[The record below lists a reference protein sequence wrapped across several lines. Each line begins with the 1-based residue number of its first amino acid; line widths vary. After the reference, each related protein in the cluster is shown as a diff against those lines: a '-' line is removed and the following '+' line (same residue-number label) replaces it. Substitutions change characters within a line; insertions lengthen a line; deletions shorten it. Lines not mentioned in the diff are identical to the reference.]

1 MDWLIGLAV
10 VALLL
15 LAALVAAWWWPR
27 SRTQPARV
35 AASAA
40 RAGHATPPAAGA
52 ASASAQA
59 VARAASPPDGVP
71 TEARPQAAQA
81 AQAAQASVVAPAD
94 LGPGAAA
101 PPPLSGLPEWPAFTP
116 LRAADLPPPRRR
128 QLLDRHVSVPR
139 PSRLLDQ
146 LLSSEF
152 INQASPRQLA
162 ELVAGEP
169 LLAARVLRAVN
180 SPFYGLPQPVTSIVQ
195 AVTYLGLTTV
205 RITCLR
211 YIFIA
216 AFKTTDL
223 RRQQAIDRLWLAGSL
238 ASDLMH
244 RAAPALQLHDAGR
257 WASAVLLS
265 FLGRLAVVA
274 SAPAEHLAAL
284 SDSDP
289 VLRVAAEQDVL
300 GLCAAELG
308 RLLMSDW
315 GLPAAVVDDAADIEW
330 LLFGPPPGTAPQP
343 GVDERNAALAVCA
356 LCVRLGER
364 VARTP
369 AGAWP
374 GLDFLTDPAHEI
386 ACLRL
391 RLGERRLGAVQPW
404 LDSAAVL
411 QILQRSAPP

>member
-1 MDWLIGLAV
+1 MDWLIGLVVV

-15 LAALVAAWWWPR
+15 AALAVAWRRPR
-27 SRTQPARV
+27 TR
-35 AASAA
+35 
-40 RAGHATPPAAGA
+40 
-52 ASASAQA
+52 AQA
-59 VARAASPPDGVP
+59 VPLP
-71 TEARPQAAQA
+71 TAQA
-81 AQAAQASVVAPAD
+81 AVRQATRANGVQAGVP
-94 LGPGAAA
+94 LHGA
-101 PPPLSGLPEWPAFTP
+101 PPATAPVPAALPLETAWPDFTP
-116 LRAADLPPPRRR
+116 LRAADLPLPRRR
-128 QLLDRHVSVPR
+128 QLLDQHVAVPR

-216 AFKTTDL
+216 AFKTSDL
-223 RRQQAIDRLWLAGSL
+223 RRQQAIDRLWLSGSL

-244 RAAPALQLHDAGR
+244 RAAPVFGLHDAGR

-265 FLGRLAVVA
+265 FLGRLAVMA
-274 SAPAEHLAAL
+274 SAPAEHLEAL
-284 SDSDP
+284 GDADP
-289 VLRVAAEQDVL
+289 VVRVRAEQALL

-315 GLPAAVVDDAADIEW
+315 GLPTLVVDDAADIEW
-330 LLFGPPPGTAPQP
+330 LLFGPPPGTVP
-343 GVDERNAALAVCA
+343 GRAVPASADERIVALAVCA

-364 VARTP
+364 AARTP
-369 AGAWP
+369 VGAWP
-374 GLDFLTDPAHEI
+374 GFDVRGDVTHEI
-386 ACLRL
+386 ACLRVHL
-391 RLGERRLGAVQPW
+391 DERRLGAVQPW